1 MKKAALLKRFINRW
15 WGFPLILALLLMP
28 LSSSLSVRL
37 WIPGGYVY
45 LIYLPLAMMIA
56 LLMVFDWAAL
66 PGIFIALCFHYF
78 FRYTSMQAVLI
89 IAIFLVTLT
98 FCWWGY
104 RSQEKV
110 RWGVSF
116 GELHLARVRL
126 FWLALAIPTV
136 FILLNQLMMPLGV
149 LPKNDSVFAPEPFSV
164 HTLLNYQSTLLAS
177 LALVQLFYFLIRILR
192 TPRFLFIFIDR
203 CKRQCSP
210 SVTRHEWLIWLV
222 MLMTSLMMLTQ
233 LRSSPENLL
242 TTEYGVPFL
251 LPLMLWAALR
261 FGYLFT
267 SLSWGILL
275 VVLYQ
280 YHDRFMNT
288 SVQPQDLAVVSA
300 NLLVFSLTILLMSA
314 ISTRQRRL
322 LGKAREMALTDPV
335 IGLPNLRAL
344 SKDLTVSSSSVLCFL
359 CIPDLDRLSR
369 TYGLQLRIQYK
380 RSLAV
385 HLQPSL
391 LPGEDVYQLPGFDLV
406 LRLENAGHQSRI
418 EGIEARL
425 KDYHLS
431 WDGLPIHPD
440 VGISYCSVVPPVLHL
455 YELLGEMSAMAQMS
469 LRSGHAENMQQAQNV
484 PVQRHIAEKLA
495 ILQTI
500 QQALRSGGFHL
511 MAQRIK
517 GVRGDDYYEIL
528 LFMVNA
534 QGERIKPWH
543 FLPVVREFGLTWEV
557 DSVML
562 DQALAF
568 IHRHREKLPGIRL
581 AVNFFAATLCRPQ
594 FVEDIASR
602 LKANDIEPWQ
612 LIVEVEESPILS
624 DHSWG
629 NRSIAQLRQLG
640 CRVAIDDFGKGYSS
654 YSRLKLIQAD
664 ILKIDGSFVNN
675 MLDNSL
681 DYQIIQSICA
691 VARLKRMQ
699 VVAECVDT
707 DETAEALR
715 KLGVDYLQGAIVG
728 PPVPLYELA
737 SAQTAAS
744 LAVRL

>member
-1 MKKAALLKRFINRW
+1 M
-15 WGFPLILALLLMP
+15 ILALLLMP

-56 LLMVFDWAAL
+56 MLMVFDWAAL
-66 PGIFIALCFHYF
+66 PGIVIALCFHYF
-78 FRYTSMQAVLI
+78 FRYTHLQAVLI
-89 IAIFLVTLT
+89 ISIFLATLT
-98 FCWWGY
+98 LCWWGY
-104 RSQEKV
+104 RSHVKV
-110 RWGVSF
+110 RWGISF
-116 GELHLARVRL
+116 GELHVVKVRL
-126 FWLALAIPTV
+126 FWLAFAMPTL
-136 FILLNQLMMPLGV
+136 FILLNQLMMLWDI
-149 LPKNDSVFAPEPFSV
+149 LPKNNSVFAPDSFSV
-164 HTLLNYQSTLLAS
+164 HTLLNYQSALLAS
-177 LALVQLFYFLIRILR
+177 LTLVQLFYFSIRILR

-203 CKRQCSP
+203 CRRQCS
-210 SVTRHEWLIWLV
+210 STVTRQEWLIWLV
-222 MLMTSLMMLTQ
+222 MLITSLMMLTQ

-261 FGYLFT
+261 YGYLFT

-288 SVQPQDLAVVSA
+288 LVKPHELAVVSA
-300 NLLVFSLTILLMSA
+300 NLIVFTLTILLISA

-322 LGKAREMALTDPV
+322 LTKAREMSLTDPV

-344 SKDLTVSSSSVLCFL
+344 SKDLAASSSSALCFL
-359 CIPDLDRLSR
+359 CIPDLDRLSH

-406 LRLENAGHQSRI
+406 LRLENVGHQSRI
-418 EGIEARL
+418 AGIEARL
-425 KDYHLS
+425 KDFHLS
-431 WDGLPIHPD
+431 WNGLPVHPD
-440 VGISYCSVVPPVLHL
+440 VGISYCPVIPPVLHL

-484 PVQRHIAEKLA
+484 PVQRQITEKLA
-495 ILQTI
+495 MLHDI
-500 QQALRSGGFHL
+500 QQALKSGGFHL

-528 LFMVNA
+528 LFIVNA
-534 QGERIKPWH
+534 QGEHIKPGH

-557 DSVML
+557 DSMML
-562 DQALAF
+562 EQALAF
-568 IHRHREKLPGIRL
+568 IHRHRDKLPGIRL

-594 FVEDIASR
+594 FVDDIASR
-602 LKANDIEPWQ
+602 LKVYDIEPWQ

-629 NRSIAQLRQLG
+629 NRSIAQLRHLG

-707 DETAEALR
+707 EETADALR
-715 KLGVDYLQGAIVG
+715 KLGVDYLQGASVG
-728 PPVPLYELA
+728 SPLPLYELA
-737 SAQTAAS
+737 SAQSVAS
-744 LAVRL
+744 LSLTL

>member
-1 MKKAALLKRFINRW
+1 
-15 WGFPLILALLLMP
+15 
-28 LSSSLSVRL
+28 
-37 WIPGGYVY
+37 
-45 LIYLPLAMMIA
+45 MMIA

-66 PGIFIALCFHYF
+66 PGIFLALCLHYF
-78 FRYTSMQAVLI
+78 SHHPPLQAVFI
-89 IAIFLVTLT
+89 ISIFLAALML
-98 FCWWGY
+98 CWWGY

-110 RWGVSF
+110 RWSVSF
-116 GELHLARVRL
+116 GELRLVKVRL
-126 FWLALAIPTV
+126 FWLAFAVPTV
-136 FILLNQLMMPLGV
+136 FLLLNQLMMPLDI
-149 LPKNDSVFAPEPFSV
+149 LPKDNSVFAPDSFSI
-164 HTLLNYQSTLLAS
+164 HTLLNYQSTVLAS
-177 LALVQLFYFLIRILR
+177 LALVQWFYFLIRILR
-192 TPRFLFIFIDR
+192 APRFLFIFIDR

-210 SVTRHEWLIWLV
+210 SVTRYEWLIWLV
-222 MLMTSLMMLTQ
+222 LLMTSLMMLTQ
-233 LRSSPENLL
+233 LRASTENLL

-251 LPLMLWAALR
+251 LPLMLWASLR

-267 SLSWGILL
+267 SLSWGIIL

-288 SVQPQDLAVVSA
+288 SVEPHDLAVVSA
-300 NLLVFSLTILLMSA
+300 NLLVFTLTILLMSA

-322 LGKAREMALTDPV
+322 LNKAREMALTDPV

-344 SKDLTVSSSSVLCFL
+344 SKDLAVRSSSVLCFL

-369 TYGLQLRIQYK
+369 TYGLHLRIQYK

-385 HLQPSL
+385 HLQPCL

-406 LRLENAGHQSRI
+406 LRLENAGHQSRVD
-418 EGIEARL
+418 GIEARL

-440 VGISYCSVVPPVLHL
+440 VGISYCSVIPPVLHL
-455 YELLGEMSAMAQMS
+455 HELLGEMSGMAQKS

-484 PVQRHIAEKLA
+484 PVQRQITEKLA
-495 ILQTI
+495 MLHTI
-500 QQALRSGGFHL
+500 QQALQSGGFHL
-511 MAQRIK
+511 MAQRIH
-517 GVRGDDYYEIL
+517 GIRGDDYYEIL

-534 QGERIKPWH
+534 QGEHIKSRH

-557 DSVML
+557 DSMVL

-568 IHRHREKLPGIRL
+568 IHRHREKLPGVRL

-602 LKANDIEPWQ
+602 LKANDVEPWQ

-629 NRSIAQLRQLG
+629 NRSIAQLRHLG
-640 CRVAIDDFGKGYSS
+640 CRVAIDDFGKGHSS

-699 VVAECVDT
+699 VVAECVNSE
-707 DETAEALR
+707 ETVEALR
-715 KLGVDYLQGAIVG
+715 QLGVDYLQGAVVG
-728 PPVPLYELA
+728 PPIPLYKLA
-737 SAQTAAS
+737 SA
-744 LAVRL
+744 